1 MSQEILAVKLSEL
14 DERIGKMHS
23 RIHLN
28 EFAGHGQLKCEMEA
42 LRKECAQT
50 EKKLGEEL
58 RFSKTETTSI
68 LSEAYNEAERII
80 EKAKEKMEVQP
91 SGYIRGESD
100 LEEKILLA
108 EYMLDFAMLAADH
121 ALLVSL
127 EAIDAQKEQ
136 SRKNERSLS

>member
-1 MSQEILAVKLSEL
+1 MSQEILTVKLGEL

-23 RIHLN
+23 RIHLS
-28 EFAGHGQLKCEMEA
+28 ESASRRQLKCEIEA

-58 RFSKTETTSI
+58 RFSKTETTAI
-68 LSEAYNEAERII
+68 LSETYDETERII
-80 EKAKEKMEVQP
+80 EKTKEKMDVP
-91 SGYIRGESD
+91 SSGYIGQESGA
-100 LEEKILLA
+100 EEKILLA

-127 EAIDAQKEQ
+127 EAIDAQMEQ
-136 SRKNERSLS
+136 SERK